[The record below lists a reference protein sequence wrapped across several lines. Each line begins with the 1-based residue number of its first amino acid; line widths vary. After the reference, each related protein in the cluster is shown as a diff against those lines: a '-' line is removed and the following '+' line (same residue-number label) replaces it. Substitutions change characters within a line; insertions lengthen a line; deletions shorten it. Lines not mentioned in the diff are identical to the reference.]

1 MASVHKSRRTF
12 PAAEALDSYRLVTLV
27 AGEAALCDA
36 AESPLGVTE
45 YAVDDGDLTSVRLLN
60 TEGTIEVEATGAV
73 AAGGLVVAAAAGM
86 VAADPG
92 AGARI
97 LIGLSL
103 ATVTAGGVIE
113 IVPYGYGHNLT

>member
-1 MASVHKSRRTF
+1 MAYVNKSRRAF
-12 PAAEALDSYRLVTLV
+12 PATEALDSYRLVTLV

-36 AESPLGVTE
+36 AEAPLGVTE
-45 YAVDDGDLTSVRLLN
+45 YAVADGDLTSVRLLN

-86 VAADPG
+86 VAADSG

-103 ATVTAGGVIE
+103 TTVTAGGVIE
-113 IVPYGYGHNLT
+113 VVPYGYGHNLT